1 MRRCSREAARFS
13 PGFTLIEMM
22 ITVVIVGVLASV
34 VVPLAQLAVQRSKE
48 QELRIGLRQIREAI
62 DTYKRAVDD
71 GRVARRTDETGYP
84 RTLDSLVSGVEDI
97 KDPGKKKIY
106 FLRRLPRDPFSEP
119 EQTAAES
126 WGLRSYSS
134 PPDAPS
140 AGDDVYDVF
149 SRSEGTGLNG
159 LPYRAW

>member
-1 MRRCSREAARFS
+1 MRRRSNTAAGLS

-48 QELRIGLRQIREAI
+48 QELRVGLRQIREAI

-140 AGDDVYDVF
+140 PGDDVYDVF

>member
-1 MRRCSREAARFS
+1 MRRRSRTTAGLYS
-13 PGFTLIEMM
+13 GFTLIEMM

-48 QELRIGLRQIREAI
+48 QELRVGLRQIREAI

-71 GRVARRTDETGYP
+71 GRVARRTDETGFP

-140 AGDDVYDVF
+140 AGDDVYDVY
-149 SRSEGTGLNG
+149 SRSEGIGLNG